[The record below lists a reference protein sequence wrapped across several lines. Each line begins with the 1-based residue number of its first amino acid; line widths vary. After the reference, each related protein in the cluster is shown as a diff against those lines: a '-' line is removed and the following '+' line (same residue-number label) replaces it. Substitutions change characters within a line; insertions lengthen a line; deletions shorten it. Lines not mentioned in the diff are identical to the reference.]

1 MAYIVYNMPKINQ
14 TKIAIQIFKLVN
26 INGDGKL
33 QKNELKKVLLYFVS
47 EEYLINFD
55 KIFSLLDSENRGYI
69 EYSEFLRATLD
80 RKSIVTEENLK
91 RPLFS
96 PSTEETFYKY
106 NLLYGNNTTNI
117 IRTYSPKMKP
127 QSSSVSGFN
136 KKMMQD
142 MVENICPIITENV
155 VSQLNS

>member
-1 MAYIVYNMPKINQ
+1 MAYIVHNMPKINQ

-91 RPLFS
+91 SAFDYFDKENKGYFD
-96 PSTEETFYKY
+96 EEQ
-106 NLLYGNNTTNI
+106 
-117 IRTYSPKMKP
+117 MKIFP
-127 QSSSVSGFN
+127 RQ
-136 KKMMQD
+136 
-142 MVENICPIITENV
+142 V
-155 VSQLNS
+155 VVT